1 MLKARRV
8 LRESN
13 ETLREGYGFA
23 NQKED
28 CQKFESKH
36 EIEVAKEHQLVESSS
51 TWKRE
56 EFERILDE
64 AIAEKG
70 EMSVI
75 VFPRVD
81 RFARNLEAAG
91 YYLGKLRQH
100 GLVLMFAQ
108 ENLVVDDE
116 ASAMQV
122 LMFFIHSFKADQDC
136 KQIRHNLSGGKDR
149 LAREAHEVPN
159 GMVLFPYD
167 YMSKRLYGQI
177 STGKP
182 TLNIERADMVRQW
195 AKWIIEDGFGITEVA
210 RRMNKLGIPTKRGKK
225 WQAKGV
231 REILQSRA
239 LIGEFQWKGETYY
252 NLEGETVLS
261 VEEWELVQKRLVEN
275 RPRSFRNAT
284 KLDYPPMPEMVF
296 HKCGKRMY
304 HVSSHSIPYYRCKQC
319 KRSYTHANDVWNE
332 VRRGI
337 VDALMRPGRLIP
349 AIRAQ
354 FNNRDTIEHLEG
366 EIKAKGNE
374 IQKQEKLK
382 DAAFRLGISLENYP
396 QEKVQDEINRA
407 EANIQRLKAE
417 KLQLEKNLKTLR
429 EQALNEEGVKR
440 FCQLVGR
447 NIETLTKKQWEVLN
461 KMLKLKVT
469 VSSQDII
476 TVSVALPP
484 VRDAAIELPRLLALA
499 LLPIDNH

>member
-1 MLKARRV
+1 MLKARRI

-13 ETLREGYGFA
+13 ETLREGYGFS

-28 CQKFESKH
+28 CLKFEQAH
-36 EIEVAKEHQLVESSS
+36 GIEVVKECQLVESSS

-122 LMFFIHSFKADQDC
+122 LIFFIHSFKADQDG

-182 TLNIERADMVRQW
+182 TLNKERADMVRQW
-195 AKWIIEDGFGITEVA
+195 AKWIIEDGLGITEVA

-275 RPRSFRNAT
+275 RPRSFCNAT

-319 KRSYTHANDVWNE
+319 KRSYTPANDVWNE

-354 FNNRDTIEHLEG
+354 FNNRDTIERLEG
-366 EIKAKGNE
+366 EIKGKENE

-382 DAAFRLGISLENYP
+382 DTAFRLGISLENYS
-396 QEKVQDEINRA
+396 QEKVQEEINKA
-407 EANIQRLKAE
+407 EAQIQRLEAE
-417 KLQLEKNLKTLR
+417 KADFEKQRRTLQ
-429 EQALNEEGVKR
+429 EQVLNEEGIKR
-440 FCQLVGR
+440 FCQLVGK
-447 NIETLTKKQWEVLN
+447 NIETLSKKQWEVLN
-461 KMLKLKVT
+461 KMLRLKVT

-476 TVSVALPP
+476 TVSVALPL
-484 VRDAAIELPRLLALA
+484 VRDAAIELPRLLASA
-499 LLPIDNH
+499 